1 MPIIRQ
7 KRQVGSIG
15 PVGVVRASGGSE
27 KYNRLANASNNL
39 TKLVIEEMGRRAAL
53 SGAEKAQQL
62 TSEEISS
69 INPITGKPEALD
81 WINSNRFIGR
91 TGAEAYERVVS
102 DRFQLEIENEIKNKA
117 KDVALAYENTPYA
130 TKEYSKVMNTYIDS
144 LAEGSK
150 QNGKNTSY
158 TNFIYGTGRD
168 YIAATTLS
176 MEKKQYEIE
185 NAKILQA
192 QGEKN
197 FLESDLAYQLGQQ
210 GSLKK
215 FEQTLEAN
223 EKRNQDTIDSG
234 VQTNLEVKKAS
245 SSSMKSNYI
254 SGFLE
259 RIYAT
264 GGPDGTVL
272 NANDRRLVKIA
283 IGNKRIEALPKEL
296 KASIKPLL
304 KYIDGSNKKSII
316 AELARFDADY
326 SVIESSNQ
334 RIADAKLKAN
344 YIKNSQFYESEA
356 DSRRGL
362 YSDSFREAYSGSTH
376 VTTMISFNTD
386 VQEQI
391 DNIREN
397 TNIEKHKSLE
407 ESARRSALFPIIAA
421 VASEGNPSDVKTYLI
436 NQTASVGDRLTVKQ
450 RQTIDYLYSNPSFYD
465 ADLDRIFVNELLDG
479 GEDKVRARLD
489 DYEKK
494 TTLKKSNTDLAE
506 AILNGEAGSKEIG
519 EAFNEINKSTVLSDP
534 EKDQERSR
542 ILYSSA
548 MSLVDSLPET
558 SSRELNIINEYISS
572 NGSNNLGISGDL
584 LEKADDIL
592 KATNETNRDKI
603 STEINKKKTR
613 VKSEE
618 VEAQK
623 ILAEEAK
630 TARNRIKAFSSSS
643 LKNKDVREAM
653 DGILKEHGF
662 NSVFGR
668 DTLGNQH
675 FYTLLEKTIPQEF
688 YEGGKSILQGQ
699 LPNENANIF
708 MEHYNVLSNLDRGK
722 RNALMSSFTPTEILK
737 LEQALN
743 LKNFYGDDKSY
754 SEIISEINLNEVS
767 PERENRRQATLNVDG
782 TQHTASSFL
791 ASFIEFDGELV
802 GNDPIVQTMFEDAVN
817 MLASNGVSQGDIK
830 DQIEKNIAQSF
841 GKDEYVVDPNGLIN
855 GLSRDTIALTFPD
868 KAEANEFV
876 SRVNSQ
882 LPKGFALGEPEDIV
896 VSTTEVRRKGA
907 RTGAPTVVKKEVV
920 GKTRR
925 VYLVPFHNEKD
936 EVVYFSHIL
945 SRTKELIP
953 LYMTSTGQV
962 LEEDMDFIGAEDVIL
977 PAFTTSET
985 DEWSRQKGIEIKEL
999 FDTSVL
1005 KAQKNAEAIRNAL
1018 SKRPNMVDGIAG
1030 IRETPFTRSLGALD
1044 RDKLIKYEGRK

>member
-1 MPIIRQ
+1 MPIIRE

-27 KYNRLANASNNL
+27 EYNRLANATSNL
-39 TKLVIEEMGRRAAL
+39 TKLVVEEMGRRATL
-53 SGAEKAQQL
+53 SGAEKAEDL
-62 TSEEISS
+62 AVEEITS

-91 TGAEAYERVVS
+91 AGAEAYERVVS
-102 DRFQLEIENEIKNKA
+102 DRFQLEIENQIKNKA
-117 KDVALAYENTPYA
+117 KDVALTYEDTPYA
-130 TKEYSKVMNTYIDS
+130 TKEYSNIMNTYIDS

-158 TNFIYGTGRD
+158 TNFIHSSGRK

-176 MEKKQYEIE
+176 MEKKQYEIQ

-197 FLESDLAYQLGQQ
+197 FQESDLAYELGQQ

-223 EKRNQDTIDSG
+223 ENRNQDTIDSG
-234 VQTNLEVKKAS
+234 VQTNLQVKIAS
-245 SSSMKSNYI
+245 SSSMKSNYV

-259 RIYAT
+259 RLYAT
-264 GGPDGTVL
+264 GGPNGTIL
-272 NANDRRLVKIA
+272 NANDRTLVKIA
-283 IGNKRIEALPKEL
+283 VGNKRIEALPKEL
-296 KASIKPLL
+296 KAQIKPLL
-304 KYIDGSNKKSII
+304 KYIDGSNKRSII
-316 AELARFDADY
+316 AELVRFDGHY

-334 RIADAKLKAN
+334 RIANENLKHT
-344 YIKNSQFYESEA
+344 YIKNSQYYESKA
-356 DSRRGL
+356 DSKRGL
-362 YSDSFREAYSGSTH
+362 YSDSFREAYSESGY

-391 DNIREN
+391 DNIRKY
-397 TNIEKHKSLE
+397 TNREMHKSLE
-407 ESARRSALFPIIAA
+407 ESARRSALLPIIAA

-436 NQTASVGDRLTVKQ
+436 NQTSSVGDRLTVKQ

-465 ADLDRIFVNELLDG
+465 PDLDRIFVNELLDG
-479 GEDKVRARLD
+479 GEDKVKARLD
-489 DYEKK
+489 AYEKN
-494 TTLKKSNTDLAE
+494 TALKNSNTDLIKK
-506 AILNGEAGSKEIG
+506 ILDGEAGSKEIG
-519 EAFNEINKSTVLSDP
+519 KTFNEINKSTVLSDP
-534 EKDQERSR
+534 EKNQEKSR
-542 ILYSSA
+542 ILFNSA
-548 MSLVDSLPET
+548 MALVNGLPET
-558 SSRELNIINEYISS
+558 SSREINIFNEYISS
-572 NGSNNLGISGDL
+572 NGNNNIGLSGDL
-584 LEKADDIL
+584 LERAENIL
-592 KATNETNRDKI
+592 EATDETNREKI
-603 STEINKKKTR
+603 TTKLTEKKTR
-613 VKSEE
+613 LRGEE
-618 VEAQK
+618 LEAQRT
-623 ILAEEAK
+623 LAEEAK
-630 TARNRIKAFSSSS
+630 IARNRIKAFSSSS
-643 LKNKDVREAM
+643 TKNKDVREAM

-722 RNALMSSFTPTEILK
+722 RNALGSIFDKAEIAKLDRALVLK
-737 LEQALN
+737 S
-743 LKNFYGDDKSY
+743 FYGDDKSY
-754 SEIISEINLNEVS
+754 SEIISEINFNETS
-767 PERENRRQATLNVDG
+767 SESKNKRQAILNVEG

-791 ASFIEFDGELV
+791 ASFIEFDGKLV
-802 GNDPIVQTMFEDAVN
+802 GNDPLVQTMYEGAVN
-817 MLASNGVSQGDIK
+817 MLASNGVFREDIK
-830 DQIEKNIAQSF
+830 DQIEKSITQSF

-882 LPKGFALGEPEDIV
+882 LPKGFSLGEPEDIV
-896 VSTTEVRRKGA
+896 VSTTEVRRKGS
-907 RTGAPTVVKKEVV
+907 RTGTQTLVKKEVV

-925 VYLVPFHNEKD
+925 VYLVPFHTEED

-962 LEEDMDFIGAEDVIL
+962 LEEDMDFIGAADVIL
-977 PAFTTSET
+977 PSFTTSET
-985 DEWSRQKGIEIKEL
+985 DEWSRQKRIEAQEL
-999 FDTSVL
+999 FNTSVL
-1005 KAQKNAEAIRNAL
+1005 KAQKNAEAMRNAL

-1030 IRETPFTRSLGALD
+1030 IRETSFTRSLGALD
-1044 RDKLIKYEGRK
+1044 TDKLIKYEGRK